1 MSNTPNRATNPAGKP
16 RKKEI
21 ALDLT
26 TARQMLPLVQSI
38 VTDIVNSRQA
48 ITRLTPEQER
58 LERHRRDLVWLER
71 QRRYQLSD
79 EIAAAEKAL
88 STAVGELSGLGLN
101 LVNDEAGE
109 VDFPTKINGR
119 PAAFSWRLG
128 DSGLAHWHYQG
139 EDQRR
144 PIPSDWDQG
153 TPLVPVRLRGQSRP

>member
-38 VTDIVNSRQA
+38 VTDIVSSRQA
-48 ITRLTPEQER
+48 ITRLAPEQER

-88 STAVGELSGLGLN
+88 TVAVGELSGLGVS
-101 LVNDEAGE
+101 LVDDEAGE

-119 PAAFSWRLG
+119 AAAFSWRIG
-128 DSGLAHWHYQG
+128 DSGLGHWHYQG
-139 EDQRR
+139 EEQRR
-144 PIPSDWDQG
+144 PIPTDWDQG
-153 TPLVPVRLRGQSRP
+153 SQLTPVRLRGHGHP